1 MLANFG
7 ESDQKTI
14 EARYFAGRLN
24 MTPGRYENAVE
35 NLETIVST
43 IKTSLETSHPYELA
57 SHAALIETYEKLGK
71 SEEATKHCV
80 AIGQLTPWKEDIE
93 PTPLYRINPKYP
105 KSYSKNGRQGHTQM
119 TFDISASG
127 FVENIQ
133 VIDSSS
139 PLFTK
144 ESIAALNKWRYAPKF
159 ENGQAVTAT
168 DIKVQLDYKIRGN

>member
-1 MLANFG
+1 
-7 ESDQKTI
+7 
-14 EARYFAGRLN
+14 
-24 MTPGRYENAVE
+24 
-35 NLETIVST
+35 
-43 IKTSLETSHPYELA
+43 
-57 SHAALIETYEKLGK
+57 
-71 SEEATKHCV
+71 
-80 AIGQLTPWKEDIE
+80 
-93 PTPLYRINPKYP
+93 
-105 KSYSKNGRQGHTQM
+105 M